1 MASFVKTNYNKTFV
15 IDVNTIA
22 GKLTKANTSIFKAGS
37 GSGPFSI
44 NLKTKTTGFFTTYNR
59 DGSISNTFDATKI
72 TMCKSLPN
80 HTSIVTSD
88 GELIITCVNTDA
100 TQSPQTIYICYSMIS
115 SNVLMNNDLTNLLSA
130 SPVPSYM
137 NVSTFLPTSDNG
149 FYSDATNQVFLSTIP
164 IVIGN
169 GSINSFSFNPITDN
183 SILNTTK
190 VLNSILYPPPSTGST
205 PVTSGASVGNNNSN
219 SVLIDTNT
227 FICDTSDIKDPSA
240 NSIYQTTTAYINQK
254 STNETLR
261 ALIFFVFFII
271 TAVSCYAIVPIFY
284 QKMIAY
290 LLKGTDAP
298 GETNIKKKRLDFVR
312 GFDTVFSAIFIVLI
326 LILLPL
332 GLFGESLPNHQGM
345 DLMKI
350 TIAGFSLLL
359 IYIFSYIAIQLNK
372 FNINWP
378 EKDMDFT
385 DDEDLKLIEGTGVC
399 ISEVFNRIQRKIE
412 KSD

>member
-1 MASFVKTNYNKTFV
+1 MASFVRTNYNKTFV
-15 IDVNTIA
+15 IDANSIK
-22 GKLTKANTSIFKAGS
+22 GKLTKTNTPIFRPTGS
-37 GSGPFSI
+37 DPFSI
-44 NLKTKTTGFFTTYNR
+44 NLTKTTGFFTTYNR
-59 DGSISNTFDATKI
+59 DGSVANTFDAQTI
-72 TMCKSLPN
+72 SMSRTVSN
-80 HTSIVTSD
+80 HSSKVPESV
-88 GELIITCVNTDA
+88 GEFIITCVNADDSTKL
-100 TQSPQTIYICYSMIS
+100 IYICFLMVST
-115 SNVLMNNDLTNLLSA
+115 NVVMNNDLTNLLSA
-130 SPVPSYM
+130 TPIPSYM

-164 IVIGN
+164 IVVGN
-169 GSINSFSFNPITDN
+169 GYIDSSSFRPTNET
-183 SILNTTK
+183 ILKTNN
-190 VLNSILYPPPSTGST
+190 VGDSILYPPTSAGTSTGASSSG
-205 PVTSGASVGNNNSN
+205 TSKT
-219 SVLIDTNT
+219 SVLDGTNT

-254 STNETLR
+254 STNDTLR

-284 QKMIAY
+284 QKTIAY
-290 LLKGTDAP
+290 FLKGTDAP
-298 GETNIKKKRLDFVR
+298 GETNIKKKRLNLVR
-312 GFDTVFSAIFIVLI
+312 GFDTVFSAIFIILI

-332 GLFGESLPNHQGM
+332 GLFGESIPNRGNM

-350 TIAGFSLLL
+350 TIAGFSLML

>member
-1 MASFVKTNYNKTFV
+1 MASFVRTNYNKTFV
-15 IDVNTIA
+15 IDATTIK
-22 GKLTKANTSIFKAGS
+22 GTLTKANTPIFRAGS
-37 GSGPFSI
+37 DPFSI

-59 DGSISNTFDATKI
+59 DGSVANTFDAQTI
-72 TMCKSLPN
+72 TMSRSVSN
-80 HTSIVTSD
+80 HSSKVPGSV
-88 GELIITCVNTDA
+88 GEFIITCVNADDSTKL
-100 TQSPQTIYICYSMIS
+100 IYICYCMIS
-115 SNVLMNNDLTNLLSA
+115 TNVTMNNDLTNLLSA
-130 SPVPSYM
+130 SPIPSYM
-137 NVSTFLPTSDNG
+137 NISTFLPTSDNG

-164 IVIGN
+164 IVVGN
-169 GSINSFSFNPITDN
+169 GSIDSSSFKPTNET
-183 SILNTTK
+183 ILKTTN
-190 VLNSILYPPPSTGST
+190 VGDSILYPPTSAGTSTGAG
-205 PVTSGASVGNNNSN
+205 TSASSSSSSGTSAT
-219 SVLIDTNT
+219 SVLDGTNT

-254 STNETLR
+254 STNDTLR

-284 QKMIAY
+284 QKTIAY

-332 GLFGESLPNHQGM
+332 GLFGESIPNRGNM

-350 TIAGFSLLL
+350 TIAGFSLML

>member
-1 MASFVKTNYNKTFV
+1 MASFVRTNYNKTFV
-15 IDVNTIA
+15 IDATSIK
-22 GKLTKANTSIFKAGS
+22 GKLTKTNTPIFRAGS
-37 GSGPFSI
+37 DPFSI

-59 DGSISNTFDATKI
+59 DGSVANTFDAQTI
-72 TMCKSLPN
+72 TLSRSVSN
-80 HTSIVTSD
+80 HSSKVPGSV
-88 GELIITCVNTDA
+88 GEFIITCVNADDA
-100 TQSPQTIYICYSMIS
+100 TKLIYICYCMIS
-115 SNVLMNNDLTNLLSA
+115 STISMNNDLTNLLSA
-130 SPVPSYM
+130 SPIPSYM
-137 NVSTFLPTSDNG
+137 NVSTLLPTSDNG

-164 IVIGN
+164 IVVGN
-169 GSINSFSFNPITDN
+169 GSIDSSSFKPTNET
-183 SILNTTK
+183 ILKTTN
-190 VLNSILYPPPSTGST
+190 VGDLILYPPTSAGTSTGT
-205 PVTSGASVGNNNSN
+205 GASSTSKT
-219 SVLIDTNT
+219 SVLNENT

-254 STNETLR
+254 STNDTLR

-284 QKMIAY
+284 QKTIAY

-298 GETNIKKKRLDFVR
+298 GETNIKKKRLNFVR

-332 GLFGESLPNHQGM
+332 GLFGETLPNHEGM